1 MLSSPT
7 LIKEFL
13 GQLMAELNDAR
24 SVYAEVLSVQK
35 LSKQPAAYD
44 ELLTNTALWG
54 AKIKQEIREVTNGSF
69 KFSN

>member
-24 SVYAEVLSVQK
+24 SVYAEVLSIQK